1 METIAFDKLVL
12 RTAFCC
18 MASNGVITKSELSLL
33 NEMCASSKI
42 FVDFDFHDEMNLL
55 VNEINK
61 GAKSFISHYFEML
74 KSSKLNEEE
83 ELILIDFATKTIN
96 ADQEVDYAE
105 IKFFKVIR
113 HNLKVSDEKILELFP
128 DIELFLESDI
138 QTESYL
144 DKISRQFLDTAEIP
158 LFDLI
163 TPIDTVK

>member
-33 NEMCASSKI
+33 NEMCAISKI

-61 GAKSFISHYFEML
+61 GSKSFISHYFEML

-144 DKISRQFLDTAEIP
+144 DKITRQFLDTADIP

-163 TPIDTVK
+163 TPIEPN